1 MPWRR
6 DFATPTR
13 TVAITIRNSR
23 FGKARRK
30 PIQARRIRCERN
42 AHAVWPNCKAARIEA
57 GLSQADIAESTGIPQ
72 SRVSQIE
79 LGKANITLETMM
91 ILARVIDRDL
101 LYLLSRR

>member
-1 MPWRR
+1 LVKHDANLSKHDASDAKEMRML
-6 DFATPTR
+6 
-13 TVAITIRNSR
+13 
-23 FGKARRK
+23 FG
-30 PIQARRIRCERN
+30 Q
-42 AHAVWPNCKAARIEA
+42 NCKAARIEA
-57 GLSQADIAESTGIPQ
+57 GLSQADIAERTGIPQ